1 MLAVTVLAVLLQASP
16 APAPDQQLIDAAR
29 RASETF
35 KQRSAAI
42 RAGYRKLGPEI
53 PEMGEHWI
61 NPIMIVEARFDPA
74 RPPML
79 TYATINGQPTLTGVG
94 YALALRPGES
104 PPPTG
109 VSGTWHDHTATVA
122 AELAT
127 GDHAQRAHGARVVVL
142 HAWVWLDNPAGVF
155 ADANW
160 ALPYVRL
167 GRQPPG
173 RIDPLAARAL
183 ALQFDGVSY
192 YANVL
197 RSMTDMDFT
206 NELAEAK
213 RRAAIRDDQRA
224 VWLELV
230 DQVTARVSDARIRSS
245 VMSALG
251 IREHNH

>member
-1 MLAVTVLAVLLQASP
+1 MLATALLAALLQASP
-16 APAPDQQLIDAAR
+16 APSPDQQLIDAAR
-29 RASETF
+29 RASATF

-42 RAGYRKLGPEI
+42 RAGYRRLGPEI

-127 GDHAQRAHGARVVVL
+127 GDHAKRAGGARVVVL

-155 ADANW
+155 ADENW

-173 RIDPLAARAL
+173 QIDPLAARAV

-197 RSMTDMDFT
+197 RSMTGMDFRA
-206 NELAEAK
+206 ELEQ
-213 RRAAIRDDQRA
+213 AAHQVAGSDDQRA
-224 VWLELV
+224 VWMDLV
-230 DQVTARVSDARIRSS
+230 ARITMGVTDAAMKAKLRR
-245 VMSALG
+245 ALG
-251 IREHNH
+251 VSMHDH